1 MRLFFCAAG
10 ALVFASCAAGPA
22 PQSADIIYLNGD
34 VWTGVKGAARAE
46 AVAIAGEKIIYVGDR
61 EGAHRFHGETTEIV
75 DLEGKF
81 VAPGFIDNHTHFF
94 DGSFSLASVQLN
106 DASSKAE
113 FVQRIADYAAT
124 RPKGEW
130 ITGGNWDEE
139 KWGGV
144 LPDRKWI
151 DAATP
156 DNPVYV
162 MRYDGHQALANSL
175 ALKLAGMD
183 DKTPTPEGGEI
194 GRDKTGRITGTVKD
208 KAMEIIEAVIP
219 PPSDEQ
225 RAEAFLR
232 GQAEAFEH
240 GVTQVH
246 DMPLPAGGL
255 ANLKAYKK
263 LRDDGAMKL
272 RVYVFAPIAS
282 WEETAAF
289 VKENGRGD
297 DTLRWGAVKGYVD
310 GSLGS
315 RTAWRYDSYV
325 DADTTGLTMQ
335 PPEQLVDWAR
345 AADAAGL
352 HVTIHAIG
360 ERANDF
366 VLQTFSDI
374 GGKNLHAKR
383 FRVEHAQHL
392 TRAAI
397 AKFGEGDIIASVQPY
412 HAADDGRWA
421 IKRIGPEAIKTTYA
435 FRSLLD
441 AGAIMTFGSD
451 WPVAPLNPLWGV
463 DAAMFRR
470 TTDGLNPNG
479 WVPEERITGEEA
491 LTAYTAANAYAGF
504 MEDKVGT
511 LEPGKYA
518 DIVVLSGDPTKADA
532 NTIGDIIVLR
542 TILGGDTVYAVGE

>member
-1 MRLFFCAAG
+1 MRLFTCAAG
-10 ALVFASCAAGPA
+10 ALMIASCASA
-22 PQSADIIYLNGD
+22 PTVQTADVIYMNGD
-34 VWTGVKGAARAE
+34 VWTGVKSAARAE
-46 AVAIAGEKIIYVGDR
+46 AVAIAGEKIIYVGDDA
-61 EGAHRFHGETTEIV
+61 GAHRFHGETTEIV

-208 KAMEIIEAVIP
+208 KAMEIVEAVIP

-225 RAEAFLR
+225 RTEAFLR

-255 ANLKAYKK
+255 ANLKA
-263 LRDDGAMKL
+263 
-272 RVYVFAPIAS
+272 
-282 WEETAAF
+282 
-289 VKENGRGD
+289 
-297 DTLRWGAVKGYVD
+297 
-310 GSLGS
+310 
-315 RTAWRYDSYV
+315 
-325 DADTTGLTMQ
+325 
-335 PPEQLVDWAR
+335 
-345 AADAAGL
+345 
-352 HVTIHAIG
+352 
-360 ERANDF
+360 
-366 VLQTFSDI
+366 
-374 GGKNLHAKR
+374 
-383 FRVEHAQHL
+383 
-392 TRAAI
+392 
-397 AKFGEGDIIASVQPY
+397 
-412 HAADDGRWA
+412 
-421 IKRIGPEAIKTTYA
+421 
-435 FRSLLD
+435 
-441 AGAIMTFGSD
+441 
-451 WPVAPLNPLWGV
+451 
-463 DAAMFRR
+463 
-470 TTDGLNPNG
+470 
-479 WVPEERITGEEA
+479 
-491 LTAYTAANAYAGF
+491 
-504 MEDKVGT
+504 
-511 LEPGKYA
+511 
-518 DIVVLSGDPTKADA
+518 
-532 NTIGDIIVLR
+532 
-542 TILGGDTVYAVGE
+542 